1 MTSGTGSR
9 ARRMTA
15 IAALAL
21 GGVVAVAMIAFGLMF
36 WIGGNNVDNF
46 CQEANPGFP
55 VAKLPALAA
64 RHHVRLKPGPRDPS
78 GDRTVLAHTPR
89 SYGRHTCLVRHD
101 GNVVIDRRFGFAD

>member
-9 ARRMTA
+9 ARRMMG

-21 GGVVAVAMIAFGLMF
+21 AGVVVVAMIAFGLMF

-46 CQEANPGFP
+46 CQEANPGFR
-55 VAKLPALAA
+55 VAELPALAA
-64 RHHVRLKPGPRDPS
+64 RHHVRLKPGPRDAS
-78 GDRTVLAHTPR
+78 GARTVLVHTPR
-89 SYGRHTCLVRHD
+89 SHGRHTCLVRHD